1 MWITAYW
8 SWLRMLLGPAPV
20 VVSLDEARPNDC
32 SSDVLVEQSL
42 KKEKHKLIGDQRIV
56 NIYLFSSETSASSLA
71 TRSSSA
77 ATMVSSSNLQQ

>member
-8 SWLRMLLGPAPV
+8 SWLRMLLGPGPV

-42 KKEKHKLIGDQRIV
+42 KKKHKLIGDQRIV

-77 ATMVSSSNLQQ
+77 PITVSSSNLQQ